1 MLILLCT
8 LILTACSTTANYD
21 EQLQNWVGVS
31 EEHLIDNWGM
41 PDSSFMVDADTKVI
55 TYVEYSQEGD
65 ADAYS
70 DEVYYNAISGP
81 DFVGPDADDNGVEYC
96 KISFVITDN
105 VVTNYNYN
113 GDYCIGNIM
122 GNNNR

>member
-1 MLILLCT
+1 MLISV
-8 LILTACSTTANYD
+8 IKFFVWKGVYYVD
-21 EQLQNWVGVS
+21 FVVYVDFDGVS

>member
-8 LILTACSTTANYD
+8 LILSACSTTGTYD
-21 EQLQNWVGVS
+21 EQLQNWMGVS

-41 PDSSFMVDADTKVI
+41 PDSSFMVDANTKVI

-70 DEVYYNAISGP
+70 DEVYYSAISGP
-81 DFVGPDADDNGVEYC
+81 NFAGPNPDEDGVEYC
-96 KISFVITDN
+96 KISFVITN
-105 VVTNYNYN
+105 NEVTNYNYN
-113 GDYCIGNIM
+113 GDYCTGNIM
-122 GNNNR
+122 GNNK